1 MVVSEHGRN
10 LWEILFGDLHKGI
23 HLAVRK
29 GGSITVDGGGGD
41 NKGGLL
47 HDINILKLFNSLIS
61 IIEILRNIILT
72 KRTQE
77 L

>member
-29 GGSITVDGGGGD
+29 GGSITVDGGGG
-41 NKGGLL
+41 GGG
-47 HDINILKLFNSLIS
+47 
-61 IIEILRNIILT
+61 
-72 KRTQE
+72 
-77 L
+77 